1 MRRLVIAFVFVSSPL
16 AHAEDWPSWRGP
28 RLDGTSAETSAPV
41 EWSANK
47 NIAWKTPIPGV
58 GHSSPIVLGDRVFLT
73 TCLLK
78 EEKRVLLCLDR
89 KTGTILW
96 DREVVKSVLE
106 PKHGL
111 NSYASA
117 TPATDGKHVWVS
129 FVAFRP
135 RLASDDQPRKP
146 RDVGYV
152 PKQLKEAVSEMV
164 VACYTVNGDLV
175 WKKTPGQFY
184 SRHGFCTSPI
194 PYKDTIILNGDQD
207 AEAYIVALNKAD
219 GKEKWRIERN
229 ERYRSY
235 CAPLIVEAAGK
246 TQMVLSGA
254 NYVDSYN
261 PDTGESI
268 WKVKGPTEQFV
279 ASPVFGDGLFFLTA
293 GFPTYHN
300 IAIRPDG
307 TGDATKTH
315 VAWHESKTAARKAAY
330 VPSPIAY
337 DKWFYV
343 ISDLGFLNCFEAK
356 TGNRLWMEQLGMHH
370 TASPVSAAGKLY
382 MVSDEGDTYVLNAGP
397 TFDVVAKNS
406 LGENCYSSPAIS
418 QGQLFIRTVGKAGSH
433 LWCVGAAGN

>member
-1 MRRLVIAFVFVSSPL
+1 MYRLAIALVFVSASL
-16 AHAEDWPSWRGP
+16 TYAEDWPSWRGP
-28 RLDGTSAETSAPV
+28 RLDGASAETDVPL

-58 GHSSPIVLGDRVFLT
+58 GHSSPIVHGDRVFLT
-73 TCLLK
+73 TCLPK
-78 EEKRVLLCLDR
+78 DEKRVLLCLDR

-129 FVAFRP
+129 FVAYRP
-135 RLASDDQPRKP
+135 RNEGDDQPRKP
-146 RDVGYV
+146 RDAGYV
-152 PKQLKEAVSEMV
+152 PKQLKESVSEMV
-164 VACYTVNGDLV
+164 VACCTVNGDLV

-184 SRHGFCTSPI
+184 SRHGFCTCPI

-261 PDTGESI
+261 PDTGEPI

-300 IAIRPDG
+300 LAIRPDG
-307 TGDATKTH
+307 TGDVTKTH

-330 VPSPIAY
+330 VPSPIAH

-356 TGNRLWMEQLGMHH
+356 TGNRLWIEQLGMHH
-370 TASPVSAAGKLY
+370 SASPISAGGRLY
-382 MVSDEGDTYVLNAGP
+382 AISDEGDTYVLKAGA
-397 TFDVVAKNS
+397 TFEVLAKNS

-418 QGQLFIRTVGKAGSH
+418 QGQLFLRTAGKTGSH
-433 LWCVGAAGN
+433 LWCVGAAK